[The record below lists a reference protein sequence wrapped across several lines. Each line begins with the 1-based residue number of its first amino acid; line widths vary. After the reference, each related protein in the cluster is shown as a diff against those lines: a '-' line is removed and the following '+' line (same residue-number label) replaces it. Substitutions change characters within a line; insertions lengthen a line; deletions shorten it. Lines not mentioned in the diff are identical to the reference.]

1 MKKKTGSVASC
12 GAVLYL
18 GFRRSLTLGLTLVAA
33 MLMMLVSSFR
43 VSASVF
49 PDETLHYTVS
59 YKWGIIHKDA
69 ADATLTLRRK
79 GDLYN
84 IRLTAKTQPWADR
97 IFSVRD
103 TLLSEVATQ
112 GFKPRTYTKI
122 SHEGGRYERDRIRY
136 SYAGSVVKG
145 SADRVVVRKDGS
157 RSTDTRALTS
167 TGTAFD
173 MLSVFY
179 YIRLLDF
186 DNMKSGT
193 LYKTTVFSGSKA
205 ETLTIKMLGKEKLK
219 LRDKSTREAYKL
231 SFTFTSGGK
240 KKSSD
245 DIFAWISTDSNH
257 IPLYLTGKLP
267 VGEVRVYYRP

>member
-1 MKKKTGSVASC
+1 MKKKTGRVASSDT
-12 GAVLYL
+12 VLHS
-18 GFRRSLTLGLTLVAA
+18 GFKRSLTWSLTLVMT
-33 MLMMLVSSFR
+33 MLMMLVSSFH
-43 VSASVF
+43 VSASGI

-79 GDLYN
+79 GDVYN
-84 IRLTAKTQPWADR
+84 IRLTAKTKPWADR

-103 TLLSEVATQ
+103 TLSSEVAIH
-112 GFKPRTYTKI
+112 GFKPRSYIKT
-122 SHEGGRYERDRIRY
+122 SHEGGRYERDLIRY

-145 SADRVVVRKDGS
+145 SAERVVVRKDGK
-157 RSTDTRALTS
+157 RSTDSRALTAS
-167 TGTAFD
+167 GTAFD

-186 DNMKSGT
+186 DKMKSGT

-205 ETLTIKMLGKEKLK
+205 ETLTIRMIGKERLK

-245 DIFAWISTDSNH
+245 DIFAWISADSSH